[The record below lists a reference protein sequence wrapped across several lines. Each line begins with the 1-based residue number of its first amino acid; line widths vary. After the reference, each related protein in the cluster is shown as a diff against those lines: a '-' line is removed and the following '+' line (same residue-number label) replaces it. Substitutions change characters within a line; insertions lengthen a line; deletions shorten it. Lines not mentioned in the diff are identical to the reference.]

1 MKKFFLDNTRV
12 AQKLTPEAAKAF
24 FGIPDDVMDKVIESE
39 KFVVIET
46 LETLETERY
55 SIQIAINTLA
65 NYQNNCYLVLLFD
78 KFGEAITGFSTIS
91 SLELPPV
98 WNREWGDIEYL
109 DYLVIQKKLNNQ
121 LEKMGWSKFE
131 IDFSTEGK
139 SHFLIK
145 ENYQEAKEKIKRGE
159 PYGIL
164 GLKAAA
170 RPDMV
175 EYAKEFIKS
184 IV

>member
-1 MKKFFLDNTRV
+1 MKKFFLDDTRV

-24 FGIPDDVMDKVIESE
+24 FGVPDDVMDKVIESE

-46 LETLETERY
+46 METEKY
-55 SIQIAINTLA
+55 SIQIAFNISTDLR
-65 NYQNNCYLVLLFD
+65 NNNYLVMVFD
-78 KFGEAITGFSTIS
+78 KNSEIITGFCPVSN
-91 SLELPPV
+91 LKLPPV
-98 WNREWGDIEYL
+98 WNREFGDIEYL
-109 DYLVIQKKLNNQ
+109 DYLVIQKKLNIQ
-121 LEKMGWSKFE
+121 LEKMGWPKFE
-131 IDFSTEGK
+131 IDFDTEHK
-139 SHFLIK
+139 SHFLIR
-145 ENYQEAKEKIKRGE
+145 ETSIEVEEKIKRGE